1 MLGVS
6 FRSLP
11 NSVVHQHLY
20 CWSSVLGRSIGNLH
34 KDHKGRIMASYSD
47 LDVTSVYT
55 LCRKPKHSGR
65 EGRAA
70 EPPVLP
76 MEDSRREVR
85 VDRAPDA
92 ALKPKPA
99 KHNKLHAFMGF
110 RV

>member
-1 MLGVS
+1 MIITAVS
-6 FRSLP
+6 WLVIQLFRP
-11 NSVVHQHLY
+11 R
-20 CWSSVLGRSIGNLH
+20 C
-34 KDHKGRIMASYSD
+34 
-47 LDVTSVYT
+47 TSVYT

-76 MEDSRREVR
+76 MEDSRRDVR